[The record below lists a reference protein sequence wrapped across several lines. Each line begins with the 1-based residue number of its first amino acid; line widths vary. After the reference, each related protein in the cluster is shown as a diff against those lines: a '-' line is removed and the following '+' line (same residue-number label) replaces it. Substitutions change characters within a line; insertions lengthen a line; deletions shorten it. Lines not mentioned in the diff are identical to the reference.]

1 VSGAEVERR
10 DEYSRLSTADLI
22 LEQVLTRQQGELVA
36 LERRLVLR
44 VRDALTQ
51 SDGARADIDR
61 LASLVHEMD
70 ELFLLVVVGEY
81 NSGKST
87 FINALLGDEV
97 FAMGDLPTT
106 RAISILRYGKAG
118 PPESIGQ
125 NLHLYHYPLE
135 VLRDLDIV
143 DTPGTNSIER
153 MEEEITRE
161 FVPRADLVLF
171 VTSLLQ
177 PLTASELDFLT
188 HIREWGKKV
197 VFIVNGIDRRNTD
210 EQLDRVRDYLTREVS
225 ARLGDSTPTLYFVSA
240 LKALRGKMRTGTAT
254 TDARDE
260 YPDLERYILET
271 LREVERVR
279 LKLLTPLG
287 VLRHVL
293 KGNTAALEKRLTVVD
308 EDSRVLRS
316 IREQLTAYSKE
327 MRTDSERY
335 LIEMRNVLYELERRG
350 RSWFERTIRIG
361 NAFFLRNKDAVENRF
376 RAEVVQDAPDAVEGV
391 VHRMVDWTVQRNFK
405 LWRAVFT
412 ELDAHTARLRESGAL
427 APHGDT
433 EFQYNRE
440 ELFTRLREPVEKRL
454 DEFDTDREA
463 REIVTSVKEAVMTAF
478 GVNVLAIG
486 LGAIIVAAVTTAVM
500 DFTGVLTATLFAIAG
515 WLIIPARRRHLIK
528 EFETKIS
535 QLNEDLAGLLR
546 AKFEEQLTRYE
557 NQLLE
562 VIAPYE
568 RFLETERAK
577 LQSGLASLREAEQE
591 VAALEQRVS
600 ETFSSAASAR
610 DSVTD
615 SRAKTNSRSA
625 EANREL

>member
-1 VSGAEVERR
+1 M
-10 DEYSRLSTADLI
+10 
-22 LEQVLTRQQGELVA
+22 EQDLTRQQGELVA

-44 VRDALTQ
+44 VRDALAQ
-51 SDGARADIDR
+51 SDGPRADLER

-106 RAISILRYGKAG
+106 RAISILRYGKPGA
-118 PPESIGQ
+118 PESIGQ
-125 NLHLYHYPLE
+125 HLLLYHYPLE

-197 VFIVNGIDRRNTD
+197 VFVVNGIDRRNTD
-210 EQLDRVRDYLTREVS
+210 EQLDRVRDYLTREVG

-240 LKALRGKMRTGTAT
+240 LNALRGKLA
-254 TDARDE
+254 ARSGESHRDSSSTSPAVASKFDPRNE
-260 YPDLERYILET
+260 YPELERYILET
-271 LREVERVR
+271 LRETERVR

-293 KGNTAALEKRLTVVD
+293 KGNTGALETRLTVVH

-316 IREQLTAYSKE
+316 IRDQLAQYSKE
-327 MRTDSERY
+327 MQADSERY

-376 RAEVVQDAPDAVEGV
+376 RAEVVQDAPDAIEGV
-391 VHRMVDWTVQRNFK
+391 VHRMVDWAVQRNFR

-427 APHGDT
+427 APHSDT

-454 DEFDTDREA
+454 DEFDTEREA

-478 GVNVLAIG
+478 GVNILAIG
-486 LGAIIVAAVTTAVM
+486 LGGIIVAAVTTAVL

-528 EFETKIS
+528 EFEGKIS
-535 QLNEDLAGLLR
+535 RLNEDLAALLR
-546 AKFEEQLTRYE
+546 AKFEEQLARYE

-562 VIAPYE
+562 VVAPYE

-577 LQSGLASLREAEQE
+577 LESGLVALRGAEQE
-591 VAALEQRVS
+591 VAGLERRVVQ
-600 ETFSSAASAR
+600 TFPTTSS
-610 DSVTD
+610 
-615 SRAKTNSRSA
+615 SRADGLSKAVPTRD
-625 EANREL
+625 LTP